1 MRRVVVTGAGAV
13 SPFGIGRKKLLEG
26 VLAGRSGVRFMPEWE
41 DIDGLESRIAAPVPP
56 FDSRKMLPRK
66 YRRTMGDMAM
76 YAALAAVEAREDAG
90 IGEDLM
96 RSGRVGIVMGSTT
109 GSPTIHEEFYS
120 QFVCNGTIEGLRSG
134 TFFKV
139 MGHTCSAN
147 TAQILGLRG
156 EQWSTVSACTS
167 SIQAMGLGCLLI
179 RSGRQ
184 DVVFCGGADET
195 HYTVTMVFDVLN
207 AASRRNN
214 TPETTPRPF
223 DSRRDGV
230 VCGAGSGVLIL
241 ESLEHALE
249 RGARPLVEILGF
261 GNCNDASHI
270 ANPGVEAMA
279 RAMRLALED
288 AGRNAS
294 ELDYINAHATGT
306 ESGDAAEAAAINAV
320 AGSHVPVS
328 SFKGYIGHTLGAAG
342 ALETIILAGMMEG
355 GEIFPTLNL
364 DEPDPACRCV
374 RHVQQKTGQRLDL
387 VLKNNFALGGV
398 NSSLLIGR
406 FRNGG

>member
-1 MRRVVVTGAGAV
+1 MRRVVVTGMGAV
-13 SPFGIGRKKLLEG
+13 SPFGIGREKLMRG
-26 VLAGRSGVRFMPEWE
+26 VREGRSGVRFMPEWE
-41 DIDGLESRIAAPVPP
+41 AIDGLESRIAAPVPP
-56 FDSRKMLPRK
+56 FDARKLLPRSC
-66 YRRTMGDMAM
+66 RRTMGNMAM
-76 YAALAAVEAREDAG
+76 YAALAATEAREHAG
-90 IGEDLM
+90 IGDDLM
-96 RSGRVGIVMGSTT
+96 QSGRVGIVMGSTT

-120 QFVCNGTIEGLRSG
+120 QFVRSGTVEGLRSG

-139 MGHTCSAN
+139 MGHTCAAN
-147 TAQILGLRG
+147 TAQVLGLKG

-167 SIQAMGLGCLLI
+167 SIQAIGLGCLLI

-195 HYTVTMVFDVLN
+195 HYTVTMVFDVLK
-207 AASRRNN
+207 AASRKNN
-214 TPETTPRPF
+214 TPELTPRPF
-223 DSRRDGV
+223 DSMRDGV

-249 RGARPLVEILGF
+249 RGASPLVEILGF
-261 GNCNDASHI
+261 GNCNDTSHI
-270 ANPGVEAMA
+270 ANPGVDAMA
-279 RAMRLALED
+279 NAMRLALED
-288 AGRNAS
+288 AGRSAS

-306 ESGDAAEAAAINAV
+306 EAGDATEAAAINAV
-320 AGSHVPVS
+320 AGSNIPVS

-342 ALETIILAGMMEG
+342 ALETIILASMMEK

-364 DEPDPACRCV
+364 DEPATDCRCV
-374 RHVQQKTGQRLDL
+374 RHVQQRTGSRLDL